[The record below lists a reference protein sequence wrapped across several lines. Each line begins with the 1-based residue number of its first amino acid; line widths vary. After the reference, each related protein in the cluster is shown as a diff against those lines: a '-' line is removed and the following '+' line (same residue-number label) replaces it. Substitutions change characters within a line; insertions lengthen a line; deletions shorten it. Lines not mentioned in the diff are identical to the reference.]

1 MPISA
6 NPTRILKELGDADHL
21 MSVPLVAPSK
31 GYIRHPAEA
40 GFCAGRGSTPKTVT
54 LAAQSLCNGF
64 AILSSMTSN
73 APVTAAEIFHLM
85 KTKPKSGAP
94 YCWLNFDL
102 SKPEDFEASMEK
114 HYHDKTMRG
123 VATKRE
129 TVFVLRGPNKGTS
142 RAVVAKA
149 AGKKSSDT
157 KNTAMT
163 VYDSEEMSVAAAALK
178 KMNDTKRETVFV
190 LRGPNKGT
198 SRAVIAKAAGKK
210 RSDTMTEY
218 NGEKMSVAA
227 AAGKRMSDTKN
238 TTMTV
243 LRGPNKGTS
252 RAVVAKAA
260 GKKSSDTMTEYN
272 GEKMSVAAAAGKK
285 RSEPARHKYE
295 ARAALADAAIAV
307 AAATAPF
314 QVGQAVRKI
323 NTKKNSKAGK
333 TRIVRKIFQNGFFT
347 FVDTGNLQTMAK
359 FMPDE

>member
-1 MPISA
+1 MDSDAMTAVMVRDLMAAAKLTDDAPATICATFVNLRPDCREDKSRLKCYNTVGAGEKLILSMFFRIWLATASQAFDVKCIMPISA

-40 GFCAGRGSTPKTVT
+40 GFCTGRGSTPKTVT

-64 AILSSMTSN
+64 ATLSSLTSST
-73 APVTAAEIFHLM
+73 PVTAAEIFHLM
-85 KTKPKSGAP
+85 KTKPKSGAS

-157 KNTAMT
+157 KNTTMT
-163 VYDSEEMSVAAAALK
+163 VYDGEEMSVAAAALK
-178 KMNDTKRETVFV
+178 KTNESSRRKRE
-190 LRGPNKGT
+190 
-198 SRAVIAKAAGKK
+198 
-210 RSDTMTEY
+210 
-218 NGEKMSVAA
+218 
-227 AAGKRMSDTKN
+227 
-238 TTMTV
+238 
-243 LRGPNKGTS
+243 
-252 RAVVAKAA
+252 
-260 GKKSSDTMTEYN
+260 
-272 GEKMSVAAAAGKK
+272 
-285 RSEPARHKYE
+285 ARE
-295 ARAALADAAIAV
+295 AFADAAIAV

-347 FVDTGNLQTMAK
+347 FEGTGNLQTMAK